1 MYRSRHTLSYR
12 HAVHRRSTTFS
23 VVTFAEA
30 GTCGIRT
37 HLPWAATDA
46 IWMTMRTTVH
56 NFAAIFQQEK
66 QSSPCDEA
74 ASSGPLSHRS
84 VAACRLQWPEPRRN
98 NFRRG
103 WKASVRWTW
112 ERAISQGYHLGAL
125 SSQCARPGF
134 LHTLLYYASCDND
147 DVLFLVTSYK
157 SDVLHLRRSRI
168 RPSSSSSSLSL
179 PSYVKL
185 ANVIMHVGVSRHTSC
200 RFGVCCLLSV

>member
-1 MYRSRHTLSYR
+1 MSLIISVYKSTSSDIKSSWHPFRKDPKRSSSHPMVAFLTTFPETYHTLSYR

-74 ASSGPLSHRS
+74 VSSGPLSHRS

-112 ERAISQGYHLGAL
+112 ERAISAEETKVEWRRKYI
-125 SSQCARPGF
+125 AR
-134 LHTLLYYASCDND
+134 H
-147 DVLFLVTSYK
+147 
-157 SDVLHLRRSRI
+157 
-168 RPSSSSSSLSL
+168 
-179 PSYVKL
+179 
-185 ANVIMHVGVSRHTSC
+185 
-200 RFGVCCLLSV
+200 